1 MPTRRALAPLLAIA
15 LLASAAVPALA
26 AAPERSKLG
35 PLVVDF
41 EAGLVCDFAVRWD
54 FSAGGNEFVYPVRPN
69 GDQVIRQVGAISQGT
84 ITNLDDGGSI
94 TVRGGARLEYVFH
107 ADGTLD
113 VTARGIIAAGYFPG
127 DVGGPSMWLFRGHL
141 HDQVDATFT
150 GIAHSFIG
158 NATDLCAALA

>member
-1 MPTRRALAPLLAIA
+1 MSTRRALAPLLAIA

-54 FSAGGNEFVYPVRPN
+54 FSAGGNEFVYPVLPN
-69 GDQVIRQVGAISQGT
+69 GDQVIRQVGAISQAT

-94 TVRGGARLEYVFH
+94 KVRGGARLEYVFH
-107 ADGTLD
+107 ADGTVD
-113 VTARGIIAAGYFPG
+113 VTARGIIAAAYFAG
-127 DVGGPSMWLFRGHL
+127 DGFGPAMWLFRGNL
-141 HDQVDATFT
+141 HDRADATFT
-150 GIAHSFIG
+150 LIAHEFKG